1 MKNYIG
7 MVVLRPDIN
16 NEQMDF
22 IQSDI
27 ISLFKQKAKV
37 QMVWFLGKRKL
48 DYKLKKH
55 SEGIYLKFEILAKE
69 NKIEQLKEELKKNQ
83 NVIFFFVIQN
93 ENTQKDLHKIVKTHL
108 PFSKGLPVANFQT
121 NQPIKKVYL
130 LVKKNI
136 KLPFSE
142 SDIIAISEDIQKIFQ
157 HANSKIQ
164 EFVFTKNY
172 FTTKK
177 FNTIKDVEN
186 ELKKTWKVEFVLG
199 DNQNVGQQLLIQE
212 KYLI

>member
-1 MKNYIG
+1 MRNYIG

-16 NEQMDF
+16 NEHIDF

-27 ISLFKQKAKV
+27 INLFKQKAKV

-55 SEGIYLKFEILAKE
+55 TEGIYLKFDILAKE
-69 NKIEQLKEELKKNQ
+69 NKIEQLKEDLKRNQ
-83 NVIFFFVIQN
+83 NVIFFYVVQN
-93 ENTQKDLHKIVKTHL
+93 ENTQTNLHKIVKSHL
-108 PFSKGLPVANFQT
+108 PFKKGVPVANFKT
-121 NQPIKKVYL
+121 EQPIKKVYL
-130 LVKKNI
+130 LIKKNI

-142 SDIIAISEDIQKIFQ
+142 SDIIAISEDIQKIYQ

-164 EFVFTKNY
+164 EFVFTKSY

-177 FNTIKDVEN
+177 FKTIKDVEN
-186 ELKKTWKVEFVLG
+186 EFKKTWKVDFVLG